1 MSDRTPGRE
10 QLALP
15 FDAPDVTGP
24 PDAPDAAGPPE
35 AAGTSHAA
43 DVPGGDA
50 GDLRRLRALGVLDAA
65 EAHVADAICRLVGED
80 RGEVRLAVALAV
92 RAPRLGHVC
101 LDLDRLAEHG
111 LDVEGDPAVDVPLP
125 APRVWREALEA
136 SPAVRVAESSPS
148 PDDGARSAATAPLVL
163 DAGRLYLDRYWRY
176 EDRLAAR
183 LRRLAARAADD
194 RGQAEV
200 TAALDR
206 LFPPGDDDPDL
217 QRRAAEVAATRALTV
232 LSGGPGT
239 GKTTTVVRLLAT
251 LLETGPT
258 TPPRVAL
265 AAPTGKAAA
274 RMGEAVAEALA
285 APWLALEPTTRAALH
300 DVPAMT
306 LHRLLGFRPDTPTRF
321 RHHAG
326 RPLPYDVVVV
336 DEASMVS
343 LPMAARLADALREG
357 ARLVLVGD
365 RDQLAS
371 VEAGAV
377 LSELCSPEAARGAL
391 EACVV
396 QLTRF
401 HRFGPHSGIG
411 AVARAVQRIDDDAEE
426 VIDLLE
432 GRRTETGR
440 GPAYEDVA
448 LLDPVPEQPLPPDVE
463 RGVVDAYR
471 AVVETALG
479 GGEPARVLA
488 AFERQRVLCALRA
501 GPQGVEAVNVHLEQQ
516 LSTHGYQVHERFP
529 VGRPVMVTQNDYAVR
544 LFNGDVGV
552 VVPDPQDATRRV
564 VAFPGTDGG
573 VRLLAPGRLPPHE
586 TVWAMSVHKSQGSQF
601 DRVVVLLPDQPS
613 PILSRELVYTGVTR
627 AREHVTV
634 IARRDLLAAALVRSL
649 PRASG
654 LGERLSTIGQA

>member
-1 MSDRTPGRE
+1 MSDRNTGRE

-15 FDAPDVTGP
+15 FDAE
-24 PDAPDAAGPPE
+24 PDASPDAVGSSGRHDPTEVDAPGLHGLRGP
-35 AAGTSHAA
+35 
-43 DVPGGDA
+43 
-50 GDLRRLRALGVLDAA
+50 GVLDAA
-65 EAHVADAICRLVGED
+65 EVHVADAICRLTGED

-111 LDVEGDPAVDVPLP
+111 LDLEADPAVDVPLP
-125 APRVWREALEA
+125 EPIAWRAALES
-136 SPAVRVAESSPS
+136 SPAVRVA
-148 PDDGARSAATAPLVL
+148 DDARGTGEEQDTAAEQDTGPTAPLVL
-163 DAGRLYLDRYWRY
+163 DGGRLYLDRYWRY
-176 EDRLAAR
+176 EDRLASR
-183 LRRLAARAADD
+183 LRRLAARTVDD

-206 LFPPGDDDPDL
+206 LFPAGDDDPDL

-274 RMGEAVAEALA
+274 RMGEAVTEALA

-343 LPMAARLADALREG
+343 LPMAAKLVDALRDG

-377 LSELCSPEAARGAL
+377 LGELCSPAAARGAL
-391 EACVV
+391 EGCVV

-401 HRFGPHSGIG
+401 HRFGPDSGIG
-411 AVARAVQRIDDDAEE
+411 AVARAVQRIDDDARE
-426 VIDLLE
+426 VLDLLE

-440 GPAYEDVA
+440 GPAYDDVA
-448 LLDPVPEQPLPPDVE
+448 LLDPVPEQPLPPDVDRE
-463 RGVVDAYR
+463 VVDAYR
-471 AVVETALG
+471 TVVETASR
-479 GGEPARVLA
+479 GEDPVRVLA
-488 AFERQRVLCALRA
+488 TLERQRVLCALRA
-501 GPQGVEAVNVHLEQQ
+501 GPQGVGAVNAHLEQA
-516 LSTHGYQVHERFP
+516 LAAYGYQVDERFP

-552 VVPDPQDATRRV
+552 VVPDPQDAAKRV
-564 VAFPGTDGG
+564 VAFPATDGG

-627 AREHVTV
+627 AREHATV
-634 IARRDLLAAALVRSL
+634 VARRDLLAAALVRSL

-654 LGERLSTIGQA
+654 LGHRLSAS

>member
-1 MSDRTPGRE
+1 MSPETPDGE
-10 QLALP
+10 QLPLP
-15 FDAPDVTGP
+15 FDAPEATRS
-24 PDAPDAAGPPE
+24 PDPAGRCVAPDATGAADAPE
-35 AAGTSHAA
+35 AA
-43 DVPGGDA
+43 DA
-50 GDLRRLRALGVLDAA
+50 RDLRTLRGLGVLDAA
-65 EAHVADAICRLVGED
+65 EVHVADAICRLVGED
-80 RGEVRLAVALAV
+80 RGEVRLAVALTV

-111 LDVEGDPAVDVPLP
+111 LDVDDDPVVEVPLP
-125 APRVWREALEA
+125 APRAWRDALAA
-136 SPAVRVAESSPS
+136 SPAVRVA
-148 PDDGARSAATAPLVL
+148 DAAPGPVVAPGTVGTAPLVL

-176 EDRLAAR
+176 EDRLASR
-183 LRRLAARAADD
+183 LRRLAAGTVDD
-194 RGQAEV
+194 RRPAEV
-200 TAALDR
+200 SATLDR
-206 LFPPGDDDPDL
+206 LFPDGDESDL
-217 QRRAAEVAATRALTV
+217 QRRAAEVAATRSVTV

-251 LLETGPT
+251 LLETGPR

-274 RMGEAVAEALA
+274 RMGEAVTEALA
-285 APWLALEPTTRAALH
+285 TPWLALQPGTRAALH

-306 LHRLLGFRPDTPTRF
+306 LHRLLGFRPDRPTRF

-326 RPLPYDVVVV
+326 RHLPYDVVVV

-343 LPMAARLADALREG
+343 LPMAAKLVDALREG

-377 LSELCSPEAARGAL
+377 LGELCSPPATRGAL
-391 EACVV
+391 AGCVV

-401 HRFGPHSGIG
+401 HRFGPDSGIG
-411 AVARAVQRIDDDAEE
+411 AVARAVQRIEDDAGE
-426 VIDLLE
+426 VLDLLE
-432 GRRTETGR
+432 GRRTETGI
-440 GPAYEDVA
+440 GPAYDDVA
-448 LLDPVPEQPLPPDVE
+448 LRDPVPEQPLPADVAAE
-463 RGVVDAYR
+463 VVDAYR
-471 AVVETALG
+471 AVVEAAASG
-479 GGEPARVLA
+479 GDPSRVLA

-501 GPQGVEAVNVHLEQQ
+501 GPQGVGAVNAHLEQA
-516 LSTHGYQVHERFP
+516 LTAHGYHADERFP

-552 VVPDPQDATRRV
+552 VVPDPQAPARRV
-564 VAFPGTDGG
+564 VAFPGADGE
-573 VRLLAPGRLPPHE
+573 VRLLATSRLPPHE

-627 AREHVTV
+627 ARAHATV
-634 IARRDLLAAALVRSL
+634 VARRDLLAAALVRTL

-654 LGERLSTIGQA
+654 LGERLSEG